1 MSKATARLSRAHI
14 FVSGRVQG
22 VYYRDTTKA
31 KGERLGL
38 TGVAY
43 NLADKRVEIVA
54 EGPKAAIETLV
65 EWCWKGPEGAH
76 EVGFSNKLTRKR
88 HVSGVEVRWE
98 LEEELGAAHQY
109 AGFLNGGTKSS

>member
-1 MSKATARLSRAHI
+1 MQTLSALRDA
-14 FVSGRVQG
+14 
-22 VYYRDTTKA
+22 DTTKA

-65 EWCWKGPEGAH
+65 EWCWKGPGVAPH
-76 EVGFSNKLTRKR
+76 FLTARLHARPHRFSRPVPR
-88 HVSGVEVRWE
+88 R
-98 LEEELGAAHQY
+98 
-109 AGFLNGGTKSS
+109 GGS